1 MNVIEL
7 GGLLTEYSGQA
18 VEVYYNTNYTCCLFS
33 GLRIIMGKLHSV
45 RNISL
50 ILCGI
55 SIFFHHHNVFPQ
67 RLIYHVINANY
78 TAVMYHMHQQ
88 PLLILKHPCP
98 VWIQQL
104 VLQARHLPQWQLCQ
118 LIIPQQCLCQHL
130 LTIGTLLARR
140 YLLTILVTDSWL
152 EFDSLPSLLWG
163 KVYLLC
169 IVCLFMIWCTYTW
182 CKCYCM
188 SIWLA
193 WLFLAWCSH
202 DYCDIMDLVIV
213 IYLWLTCTQLLYLV
227 LWWTQRVPGIISY
240 FECFCSCAIELFE
253 L

>member
-1 MNVIEL
+1 
-7 GGLLTEYSGQA
+7 
-18 VEVYYNTNYTCCLFS
+18 
-33 GLRIIMGKLHSV
+33 MGE
-45 RNISL
+45 
-50 ILCGI
+50 GI
-55 SIFFHHHNVFPQ
+55 P
-67 RLIYHVINANY
+67 
-78 TAVMYHMHQQ
+78 VMYRM
-88 PLLILKHPCP
+88 
-98 VWIQQL
+98 L
-104 VLQARHLPQWQLCQ
+104 VYDL
-118 LIIPQQCLCQHL
+118 
-130 LTIGTLLARR
+130 
-140 YLLTILVTDSWL
+140 
-152 EFDSLPSLLWG
+152 
-163 KVYLLC
+163 VYL
-169 IVCLFMIWCTYTW
+169 YTW